1 MKHLLPCCCLL
12 AAASAPILAPAA
24 GSRTLDVTATILE
37 RTVVRVVS
45 APAGLRITPE
55 DVARGEVEAVSP
67 MLVEVDSNAPQGAR
81 LSLWLTD
88 GPARSAQVDGPGTS
102 AWIGA
107 QPAQVTVAPLT
118 EGRQRLTLPLRTR
131 FSLRSGVEPGNY
143 AWPLQVQ
150 AAQP

>member
-1 MKHLLPCCCLL
+1 M
-12 AAASAPILAPAA
+12 
-24 GSRTLDVTATILE
+24 
-37 RTVVRVVS
+37 VRVVS

-55 DVARGEVEAVSP
+55 DVARGEVEADSP

-81 LSLWLTD
+81 LNLWLTG
-88 GPARSAQVDGPGTS
+88 GPVRSAQVDGPGTS
-102 AWIGA
+102 AWIGE
-107 QPAQVTVAPLT
+107 QPAQVTVARQT

-131 FSLRSGVEPGNY
+131 FSLRAGTEPGNY